1 MNMETLSIETLKGFL
16 SSQYK
21 GWSSFVNNIIFP
33 IFGEDNF
40 ESLSETELL
49 ENNPEEKPLAEAT
62 GICSIKQVG
71 QIDIGVQP
79 LQIFDV
85 TVSDRV
91 MMERNRV
98 NIQRLI
104 RKVME
109 NYSSAF
115 TMRTILVGIG
125 ASLFAIRKVVRR
137 KSQTVNDTHSCWV
150 LDNPVVRQQI
160 TLTNYMRTETHWICR
175 KLRKRSLLRLLP
187 MNSLANIKKN
197 TISS

>member
-1 MNMETLSIETLKGFL
+1 METLSIETLKGYL

-33 IFGEDNF
+33 IFGEDKF

-71 QIDIGVQP
+71 QIDVGVQP

-98 NIQRLI
+98 NIPVPLC
-104 RKVME
+104 
-109 NYSSAF
+109 SF

-137 KSQTVNDTHSCWV
+137 KSQTVSDTHSC
-150 LDNPVVRQQI
+150 
-160 TLTNYMRTETHWICR
+160 
-175 KLRKRSLLRLLP
+175 
-187 MNSLANIKKN
+187 
-197 TISS
+197 

>member
-1 MNMETLSIETLKGFL
+1 MNTDTLSIEALKGYL

-21 GWSSFVNNIIFP
+21 GWSSFVDNVIFP
-33 IFGEDNF
+33 IFGKDKF
-40 ESLSETELL
+40 ETLSETDLL
-49 ENNPEEKPLAEAT
+49 ENSPEEKPLAEAT

-104 RKVME
+104 RKGME
-109 NYSSAF
+109 N
-115 TMRTILVGIG
+115 
-125 ASLFAIRKVVRR
+125 
-137 KSQTVNDTHSCWV
+137 
-150 LDNPVVRQQI
+150 
-160 TLTNYMRTETHWICR
+160 
-175 KLRKRSLLRLLP
+175 
-187 MNSLANIKKN
+187 
-197 TISS
+197 